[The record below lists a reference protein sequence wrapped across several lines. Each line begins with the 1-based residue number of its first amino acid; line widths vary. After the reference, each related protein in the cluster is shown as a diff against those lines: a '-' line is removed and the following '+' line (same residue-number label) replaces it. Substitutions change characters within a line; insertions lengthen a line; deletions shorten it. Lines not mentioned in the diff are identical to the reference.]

1 MSDTPKPVSLA
12 VALEYERGTRD
23 APRVVA
29 KGRGELARR
38 IVEVAGDAGVVIDA
52 NGPLAEAL
60 AGVELDEQIPI
71 ELYEAVAEIIGFI
84 LRASATRHWAPTEG
98 A

>member
-1 MSDTPKPVSLA
+1 MSDKDEHRISLA
-12 VALEYERGTRD
+12 VALDYQRGTRD

-38 IVEVAGDAGVVIDA
+38 IVEIAEENDIVIDA

-60 AGVELDEQIPI
+60 AGVRLDDSIPL
-71 ELYEAVAEIIGFI
+71 ELYEAVAEVIGFV
-84 LRASATRHWAPTEG
+84 LRAATRRS
-98 A
+98 

>member
-1 MSDTPKPVSLA
+1 MSDPEKPISLA

-23 APRVVA
+23 APKVIA

-38 IVEVAGDAGVVIDA
+38 IVEVAEESGVVIDS

-60 AGVELDEQIPI
+60 AGVELEEEIPV
-71 ELYEAVAEIIGFI
+71 ELYEAVAEIIGFV
-84 LRASATRHWAPTEG
+84 LRATHARQ
-98 A
+98 

>member
-1 MSDTPKPVSLA
+1 MSDTDKPVTLA

-38 IVEVAGDAGVVIDA
+38 IVELATEADVHIDA

-60 AGVELDEQIPI
+60 AGVELDEPIPI
-71 ELYEAVAEIIGFI
+71 ELYEAVAEIIGFV
-84 LRASATRHWAPTEG
+84 LRASAEKRWKP
-98 A
+98 

>member
-1 MSDTPKPVSLA
+1 MSAEDDHRISLA
-12 VALEYERGTRD
+12 VALNYQRGTRD

-38 IVEVAGDAGVVIDA
+38 IVEIAEENDIVIDA

-60 AGVELDEQIPI
+60 AGVKLDDSIPL
-71 ELYEAVAEIIGFI
+71 ELYEAVAEVIGLV
-84 LRASATRHWAPTEG
+84 LRAANRRS
-98 A
+98 